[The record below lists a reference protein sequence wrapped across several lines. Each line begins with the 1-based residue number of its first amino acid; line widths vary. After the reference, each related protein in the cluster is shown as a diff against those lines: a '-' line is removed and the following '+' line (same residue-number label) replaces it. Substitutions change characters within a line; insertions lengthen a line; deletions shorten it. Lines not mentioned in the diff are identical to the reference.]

1 MRLMPP
7 YNMGPAS
14 STIDADLYWILES
27 LCSSQ
32 RVGRKSLATSLEM
45 GEGCLRRP
53 VEMLRGCGFIEI
65 YQTGIALSPS
75 G

>member
-1 MRLMPP
+1 MKLLPP

-27 LCSSQ
+27 LCGSP
-32 RVGRKSLATSLEM
+32 RVGRKSLASSLEM

-65 YQTGIALSPS
+65 YQTGIALSPD